1 MRFLRDAKKRSFS
14 PPLTPICRYVTEDK
28 HERFRRMRRSS
39 NLTRYEDERKE
50 FSSYLLFLLN
60 SVTMRIFTGFTHRDL
75 RKNRGEYSWK
85 MEEGKSGSRGSSSC
99 STVPSGEWLYSMEL
113 FARVGGRPIFTL
125 REINARFTRCY
136 SSRIYVFVGQLFRS
150 TRLFPPAISFHPRNL
165 EGYPSW
171 MENNNRLDGKRNES
185 SEFQSIDKRCWRIK
199 SFLVIQAE
207 ERERGGIIKGIR
219 MTRVFKI

>member
-60 SVTMRIFTGFTHRDL
+60 SVTLCAFSPALRIAISERIEEH
-75 RKNRGEYSWK
+75 SWK

-185 SEFQSIDKRCWRIK
+185 SEFQSIDKRC
-199 SFLVIQAE
+199 
-207 ERERGGIIKGIR
+207 
-219 MTRVFKI
+219 